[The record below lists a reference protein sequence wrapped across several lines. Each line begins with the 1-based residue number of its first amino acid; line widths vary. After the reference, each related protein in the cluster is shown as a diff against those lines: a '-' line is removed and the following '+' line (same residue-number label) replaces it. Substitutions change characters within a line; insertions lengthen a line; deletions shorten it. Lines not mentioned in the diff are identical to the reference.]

1 MTPTDSRFEKVRSPL
16 RRTRPATVAKAS
28 SADSN
33 ESWKR
38 LALKS
43 MDGSYFQS
51 GEEFVLFVE
60 ACLRY
65 VSIEQSVQNRAYALV
80 VRDLAETLA
89 RHWTCGTAPENAP
102 TAEEIAGL
110 LQSEWVTSGQFRSL
124 RSAGAECD
132 AK

>member
-1 MTPTDSRFEKVRSPL
+1 
-16 RRTRPATVAKAS
+16 
-28 SADSN
+28 
-33 ESWKR
+33 
-38 LALKS
+38 
-43 MDGSYFQS
+43 MDGGYFQS
-51 GEEFVLFVE
+51 AEEFVVFVE

-65 VSIEQSVQNRAYALV
+65 LSIEQFAQDRAYALV

-102 TAEEIAGL
+102 AALEIAGL

-124 RSAGAECD
+124 TSASADCD